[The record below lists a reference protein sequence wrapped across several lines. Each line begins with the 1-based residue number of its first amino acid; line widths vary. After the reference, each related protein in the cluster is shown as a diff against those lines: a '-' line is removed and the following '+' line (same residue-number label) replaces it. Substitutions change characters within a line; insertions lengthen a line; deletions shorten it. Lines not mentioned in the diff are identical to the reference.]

1 MKETK
6 VKLIEKNHNSLRS
19 QRGVTLGALVITI
32 IVILILSFTIV
43 MNLDSGTA
51 LKKFNNFSNDIK
63 VLDER
68 VNIYVSQTGEL
79 PVLTRDGEKVRYTEV
94 AHIDKKSVNDNGNY
108 YIIDLSKLDNL
119 TLSYG
124 KGFSQAQKGLST
136 RDVYIINEQSYTI
149 YYPEG
154 VEFNGEKIYSLWQAE
169 NRIEVMPTCTI
180 KEDLS
185 KLLTEKKI
193 IYTIEFTEEVEGFS
207 QEGITITNGNKG
219 EFKQI
224 SGSKYT
230 IEVETSEEVM
240 KQIIL
245 VKKNSCTSKKTGLGN
260 IPKVKTVITKGLSLS
275 VEQGEPNQYPC
286 ILSIRPQDIENGIKT
301 VTFPDGTE
309 VDAQGATSMVYTYE
323 ATKNGLVTIKATNTK
338 GEEITKEIEITNVRE
353 FITEW
358 TLAADNTQI
367 TLPISGGK
375 IDTYI
380 DWGDG
385 TREEIKSPKPT
396 HTYAKA
402 GVYDIKITGTIGYW
416 NFDSITTSKDYI
428 TGIKQWGVLDNPS
441 FSFYNCKKLVGSIPE
456 PHWLSFRN
464 IKKFDRI
471 FSSCS
476 GLTGEIPAALFANC
490 SSVTSF
496 AQTFSGCSGL
506 TGSIPATLFANCPS
520 VTIFSSTFSGCSG
533 LTGSTQKA
541 YLPIAQM

>member
-185 KLLTEKKI
+185 KLVTEKKI
-193 IYTIEFTEEVEGFS
+193 IYTIEFSEEVEGFS

-245 VKKNSCTSKKTGLGN
+245 VKKNSCTSKNTGLGN

-385 TREEIKSPKPT
+385 TREEIKSQKPM

-416 NFDSITTSKDYI
+416 NFNSITTSKDYI
-428 TGIKQWGVLDNPS
+428 TGIKQWGVLDNAS

-464 IKKFDRI
+464 ITDFTQT
-471 FSSCS
+471 FASCS
-476 GLTGEIPAALFANC
+476 GLTGEIPANLFANC

-496 AQTFSGCSGL
+496 ARTFSGCSGL
-506 TGSIPATLFANCPS
+506 TGSIPATLFANCPN
-520 VTIFSSTFSGCSG
+520 IKLLDSTFSG
-533 LTGSTQKA
+533 A
-541 YLPIAQM
+541 